1 MGIISDISFCLESGT
16 NRWEEKHLQY
26 PYSQAMT
33 AQRGFSAL
41 AKWTAEIPDYE
52 AYMFRRFSRLSARNL
67 QHLESEL
74 ALLQA
79 QLDAADEEAHDSR
92 ADILTR
98 RACENWAVF
107 EERAGNRNFEV
118 DHRKMK
124 LCRKINRKLKQ
135 YCELTRCDENLAPGV
150 VQYFNYLLRFIKDE
164 TILLQEKIAS
174 IGTPHK
180 HQLGVA
186 QRFFKS
192 GLGINPEGTP
202 ALGGYDSERLEN
214 ETDLLTLKPPHER
227 DFLSRFLYNHPGWLK
242 VSISSPLISTAINIQ
257 RSTQLPGGLEHFDEG
272 HIYWA
277 VATISTALSVIL
289 LIGAI
294 VTLRLV
300 QDEDTRIGLI
310 VAFTVL
316 FGAALGLFTNA
327 RRAEVFGATA
337 AYAAVLVV
345 FVSSDIGG
353 SSSSTCE
360 CVLTGRNISK
370 T

>member
-1 MGIISDISFCLESGT
+1 M
-16 NRWEEKHLQY
+16 
-26 PYSQAMT
+26 
-33 AQRGFSAL
+33 
-41 AKWTAEIPDYE
+41 
-52 AYMFRRFSRLSARNL
+52 
-67 QHLESEL
+67 
-74 ALLQA
+74 
-79 QLDAADEEAHDSR
+79 
-92 ADILTR
+92 
-98 RACENWAVF
+98 
-107 EERAGNRNFEV
+107 
-118 DHRKMK
+118 
-124 LCRKINRKLKQ
+124 
-135 YCELTRCDENLAPGV
+135 
-150 VQYFNYLLRFIKDE
+150 
-164 TILLQEKIAS
+164 
-174 IGTPHK
+174 GTPHK

-214 ETDLLTLKPPHER
+214 EMDLLTLKPPHER

-353 SSSSTCE
+353 SSASTCE
-360 CVLTGRNISK
+360 CVLTGRNSSK